1 MGLADQIYLVEQV
14 RFGELDEA
22 WRVDSEANFGIL
34 VKRLNEVSER
44 VTFFGFDDDLPRIA
58 TGGVFMKGGRR
69 SGKINVG
76 EFFERTMEFHDLFN
90 SKIFGLFDD
99 IDA

>member
-1 MGLADQIYLVEQV
+1 MEQV

-22 WRVDSEANFGIL
+22 WWVDSEANLWIL
-34 VKRLNEVSER
+34 VKRLDEVSER

-58 TGGVFMKGGRR
+58 TGGVFMKGGCR

-76 EFFERTMEFHDLFN
+76 EFFECAM
-90 SKIFGLFDD
+90 
-99 IDA
+99 

>member
-1 MGLADQIYLVEQV
+1 MEQV

-22 WRVDSEANFGIL
+22 WWVDSEANLWIL
-34 VKRLNEVSER
+34 VKRLDEVSER

-76 EFFERTMEFHDLFN
+76 EFFERTMELHDLFN
-90 SKIFGLFDD
+90 GEIFGLFNDRD
-99 IDA
+99 TE

>member
-1 MGLADQIYLVEQV
+1 MEQV
-14 RFGELDEA
+14 RLVELDEA
-22 WRVDSEANFGIL
+22 WRVDGEANFGIL
-34 VKRLNEVSER
+34 IKRLDEVSER
-44 VTFFGFDDDLPRIA
+44 VTFFGFNDDLPRIA

-90 SKIFGLFDD
+90 SKIFGFLNNRDTEQVEKGW
-99 IDA
+99 

>member
-1 MGLADQIYLVEQV
+1 MEQV

-22 WRVDSEANFGIL
+22 WWVDSEANLWIL
-34 VKRLNEVSER
+34 VKRLDEVSER

-76 EFFERTMEFHDLFN
+76 EFFERTMELHDFFN
-90 SKIFGLFDD
+90 GEIFGLFNDRD
-99 IDA
+99 TK

>member
-1 MGLADQIYLVEQV
+1 MKQV
-14 RFGELDEA
+14 RFGGLYEA
-22 WRVDSEANFGIL
+22 WWVDSEANLWIL
-34 VKRLNEVSER
+34 VKRLDEVSER

-76 EFFERTMEFHDLFN
+76 EFFERTMELHDLFN
-90 SKIFGLFDD
+90 GEIFGLFDD
-99 IDA
+99 SDA

>member
-1 MGLADQIYLVEQV
+1 MEQV

-22 WRVDSEANFGIL
+22 WWVDSEANLWIL
-34 VKRLNEVSER
+34 VKRLDEVSER

-76 EFFERTMEFHDLFN
+76 EFFERTMEPHDLFN
-90 SKIFGLFDD
+90 GEIFGLFNDRD
-99 IDA
+99 TK

>member
-1 MGLADQIYLVEQV
+1 MEQV

-22 WRVDSEANFGIL
+22 WWVDSEANLWIL
-34 VKRLNEVSER
+34 VKRLDEVSER

-76 EFFERTMEFHDLFN
+76 DFFERTMELHDLFN
-90 SKIFGLFDD
+90 GEIFGLFNDRD
-99 IDA
+99 TK

>member
-1 MGLADQIYLVEQV
+1 MERV
-14 RFGELDEA
+14 RLGELDEA
-22 WRVDSEANFGIL
+22 WRVDSEANLWIL
-34 VKRLNEVSER
+34 VKRLDEVSER

-76 EFFERTMEFHDLFN
+76 EFFERTMELHDLFN
-90 SKIFGLFDD
+90 GEIFGLFNDRD
-99 IDA
+99 TK

>member
-1 MGLADQIYLVEQV
+1 MEQV

-22 WRVDSEANFGIL
+22 WWVDSEANLWIL
-34 VKRLNEVSER
+34 VKRLDEVSER

-76 EFFERTMEFHDLFN
+76 EFFERTMELHDLFN
-90 SKIFGLFDD
+90 GEIFGLFNDRD
-99 IDA
+99 TK

>member
-1 MGLADQIYLVEQV
+1 MEQV

-22 WRVDSEANFGIL
+22 WWVDSEANLWIL
-34 VKRLNEVSER
+34 VKRLDEVSER

-69 SGKINVG
+69 SGKVNVG
-76 EFFERTMEFHDLFN
+76 EFFERTMELHDLFN
-90 SKIFGLFDD
+90 GEIFGLFNDRD
-99 IDA
+99 TK

>member
-1 MGLADQIYLVEQV
+1 MEQV

-22 WRVDSEANFGIL
+22 WWVDSEANFGIL
-34 VKRLNEVSER
+34 IKRLNEMSER
-44 VTFFGFDDDLPRIA
+44 VTFFGFDDDLPRIT

-76 EFFERTMEFHDLFN
+76 KFFECAM
-90 SKIFGLFDD
+90 
-99 IDA
+99 

>member
-1 MGLADQIYLVEQV
+1 MKQV

-22 WRVDSEANFGIL
+22 WWVDSEANLWIL
-34 VKRLNEVSER
+34 VKRLDEVSER

-76 EFFERTMEFHDLFN
+76 EFFERTMELHDLFN
-90 SKIFGLFDD
+90 GEIFGLFNDRD
-99 IDA
+99 TK